1 MNHVPPLPADL
12 RPAAPEKAPDPAT
25 GAVTAK
31 VVADALRD
39 QKQRQE
45 RLRHVQEF
53 MTSPVFIDMTRQ
65 PITVSDGPEAVAERK
80 RDLVYRINVVESVLA
95 LLIEELD
102 LLDRVISAP
111 DASSAA

>member
-1 MNHVPPLPADL
+1 MNQVPSLPADH
-12 RPAAPEKAPDPAT
+12 RPAAPDQAPEPAT
-25 GAVTAK
+25 AAATAK

-65 PITVSDGPEAVAERK
+65 PITVADGPEALAERK
-80 RDLVYRINVVESVLA
+80 RDLAYRINVVESVLA

-102 LLDRVISAP
+102 TLDRVTSAP
-111 DASSAA
+111 AANPAA